1 MIHQTIAIRPKLSRP
16 ATLTSQARITFYCYS
31 TLTTHQSIHILTR
44 FLSALYLFTVMIPKM
59 LILDSHDSHIISDT
73 LWLRYSNTY
82 WYCCWSTRL
91 LIRFLLPTSITTL
104 SSSCIHPRTTT
115 NTLYPLSTHFNAT
128 AGLYVYCYWIMP
140 CNDATLYS
148 ILVLDLHVWP
158 LLLVHVFI
166 RSCRHWPW
174 SYTAVY
180 CQVLSTAELLRV
192 TRF

>member
-104 SSSCIHPRTTT
+104 SSRCIHPLIL
-115 NTLYPLSTHFNAT
+115 TLYTRYRHIST
-128 AGLYVYCYWIMP
+128 
-140 CNDATLYS
+140 
-148 ILVLDLHVWP
+148 
-158 LLLVHVFI
+158 LLLGYM
-166 RSCRHWPW
+166 
-174 SYTAVY
+174 YTATESCHVMMLPY
-180 CQVLSTAELLRV
+180 IQS
-192 TRF
+192 